1 MTVARRSAAIKSPDF
16 MLETGF
22 LAEQSALHTNCVS
35 EAKITFQNR
44 MRLRISVTIDHNQPI
59 INHDPATPIEIVRPQ
74 VEQDD
79 ETEEAQ

>member
-1 MTVARRSAAIKSPDF
+1 

-22 LAEQSALHTNCVS
+22 LAEQSALRTNCVS

-59 INHDPATPIEIVRPQ
+59 VNHDPATPIEIVRPQ
-74 VEQDD
+74 VELDD
-79 ETEEAQ
+79 EQPEEAQ